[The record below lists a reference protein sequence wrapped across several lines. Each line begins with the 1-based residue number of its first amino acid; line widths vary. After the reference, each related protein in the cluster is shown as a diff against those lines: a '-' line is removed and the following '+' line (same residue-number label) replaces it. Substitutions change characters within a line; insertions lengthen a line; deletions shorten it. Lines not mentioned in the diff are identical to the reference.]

1 MAKVKV
7 RLLKPLNGREIGSEV
22 EYDQAHI
29 KRLVGLGAVE
39 VLKTPAKGKRSATRK
54 AEPKPLNKMEEP
66 PLNKADGSDD
76 SLPDGGEKPAEGEQ
90 QG

>member
-22 EYDQAHI
+22 EYDQSHI

-39 VLKTPAKGKRSATRK
+39 VIKTK
-54 AEPKPLNKMEEP
+54 AARRPRNKMENP
-66 PLNKADGSDD
+66 PLNKGEGSEG
-76 SLPDGGEKPAEGEQ
+76 SPPAGGGAPAEGEE

>member
-22 EYDQAHI
+22 EYDRAHI

-39 VLKTPAKGKRSATRK
+39 VIKTK
-54 AEPKPLNKMEEP
+54 AARAPRNKMEKP
-66 PLNKADGSDD
+66 PLNKADGSEG
-76 SLPDGGEKPAEGEQ
+76 SPPAGGGAPPEGE
-90 QG
+90 